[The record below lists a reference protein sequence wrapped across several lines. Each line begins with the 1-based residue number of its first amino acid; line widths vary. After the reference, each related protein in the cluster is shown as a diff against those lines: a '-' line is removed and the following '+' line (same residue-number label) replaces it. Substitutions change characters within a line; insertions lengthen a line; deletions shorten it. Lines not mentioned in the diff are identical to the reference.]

1 MTEQSVLEF
10 HSYPSWSCT

>member
-10 HSYPSWSCT
+10 HSFPSWSCT